1 MDSNERADTLL
12 AQLDILLAMGRID
25 AARAL
30 GSELRT
36 QLRESTLGRPPGATL
51 ERRDVVLRPL
61 AAILRRQ
68 RALNRDLTELI
79 ESIGPRPAEIG
90 GPVGSIRKSPEA
102 KIQEVEAAFETLVEQ
117 RSGVAA
123 LRLATVVA
131 RALSGLKEAAAS
143 GGHSDVRLALDGLRD
158 LLDPRLLGD
167 PPGTPPDAEVSFLL
181 DSFLEEARPRTG
193 IRELDTLVSRQIT
206 LLTDVEPVR
215 DGPAAA
221 LPKLSGMR
229 RGLMETAD
237 AMARCRD
244 LMGIRLLDQ
253 AVEQGQNAAD
263 GMASA
268 LRWVADALGAPKTT
282 PGIPASFVG
291 RYVARRMP
299 SWDFPDEL
307 AAAAHDAI
315 DAAQPEAELRRELLG
330 VVHRL
335 TELTPAETVVRTR
348 ESGAVGADR
357 RAIEVPVVVERQGRR
372 QRYVV
377 VLDFLVSEMEPRP
390 APGDRPPVGMTY
402 GGCARRLFS
411 ATLPEAR
418 FAILRLEDLGP
429 GPRIGFIDVPDR
441 KGVEMAHRVRLNVV
455 KAFALEERRPGPV
468 QGAVLAWIDSLVDQE
483 EEGPVAVSDL
493 RALGLPSYDTADLAD
508 LLRPVHEHLE
518 FEILKPRGSA
528 PDFPGLAWQDENT
541 HAYFAVHLGA
551 DGATPT
557 IVVPRPLLR
566 YLGWT
571 LTRNVDEEE
580 RPTLPDMLAAVQLHL
595 GVKLAFYDRI
605 LMPGDHEVLHR
616 AARSVERAFLES
628 RGLPGDAVRDLF
640 TRISLQHAAAIDPSH
655 ADNTLERW
663 SRAATDLFE
672 ERGGEELLKAS
683 RVPMSALFG
692 AYRES
697 LVRGLDKQGRTR
709 AAKSAKV
716 LSEFQDAALLFGN
729 LVRDPETGSGVLI
742 VGDSKLGKSSIA
754 ARLATARPRQGVQA
768 WEFGGN
774 DRILVLTPP
783 GAEPVATASP
793 AHRKFGQWIQEL
805 WYRDADHREI
815 RPADQVVRRGLIPVR
830 GVVFVHRDGGE
841 FRADSPHPAAIA
853 ETVRN
858 FQARFGFGANRRFW
872 WTFLSEVALVDIPI
886 RRRGPDSFHEAAETI
901 RDLIAGLPRGKGD
914 GRPDARIIES
924 DGVWF
929 SLSGPPGPIRVS
941 RVGADGLDVDYT
953 LHSDGSVYARPSQL
967 GREVEIRPIGGYGV
981 EDLSKLVPLDE
992 GRFEEHHG
1000 RPQYRVAPNRWM
1012 PLSKEYFRTTMQ
1024 GPQLFIPA
1032 VPFDVI
1038 GEVLRRMEADDAGR
1052 WHRWFSAGPI
1062 SNLDR

>member
-12 AQLDILLAMGRID
+12 AQLDVLLAMGRID
-25 AARAL
+25 AARSL
-30 GSELRT
+30 GAELRT
-36 QLRESTLGRPPGATL
+36 QLRESSLGKPRGATL

-79 ESIGPRPAEIG
+79 EEIG
-90 GPVGSIRKSPEA
+90 ARPDAIGGAAAPVSKSNEA
-102 KIQEVEAAFETLVEQ
+102 KIEEVEAAFETLVEQ

-131 RALSGLKEAAAS
+131 RSLSNLKEAVHGA
-143 GGHSDVRLALDGLRD
+143 GHSEIRLALDGLRD

-167 PPGTPPDAEVSFLL
+167 PPGTPPDAQISFLL
-181 DSFLEEARPRTG
+181 DTFLEDARPRTG
-193 IRELDTLVSRQIT
+193 IRELDVLMARQIT

-244 LMGIRLLDQ
+244 LMGVRLLDQ

-263 GMASA
+263 GMAGA

-282 PGIPASFVG
+282 PGIPASFIG
-291 RYVARRMP
+291 RYLARRMP
-299 SWDFPDEL
+299 AWEFPDEL
-307 AAAAHDAI
+307 AGAAHDAI
-315 DAAQPEAELRRELLG
+315 DAAQPEPELRRELLG

-348 ESGAVGADR
+348 ESGVVGADR
-357 RAIEVPVVVERQGRR
+357 RAIEVPVVVERMGRR

-377 VLDFLVSEMEPRP
+377 VLDFLLTELEPRP
-390 APGDRPPVGMTY
+390 APGERPPVGMTY

-411 ATLPEAR
+411 TTLPEAR
-418 FAILRLEDLGP
+418 LAILRLEDLGP
-429 GPRIGFIDVPDR
+429 GPRIGFVNVPDR
-441 KGVEMAHRVRLNVV
+441 RGVELAHRVRLNVV
-455 KAFALEERRPGPV
+455 KAFSLEESRPGPV
-468 QGAVLAWIDSLVDQE
+468 QAAVLAWIDSLVDQE
-483 EEGPVAVSDL
+483 EEGPIAVADL

-508 LLRPVHEHLE
+508 LLRPVHENLE

-528 PDFPGLAWQDENT
+528 PDFPGLAWQDENA
-541 HAYFAVHLGA
+541 HAFFAVHLGE
-551 DGATPT
+551 DSTTPT

-571 LTRNVDEEE
+571 LTRNVAEEV

-595 GVKLAFYDRI
+595 GLKLAFYDRI

-628 RGLPGDAVRDLF
+628 RGLPGDVVRDLF
-640 TRISLQHAAAIDPSH
+640 TRIAMQHAAAIDPSH

-697 LVRGLDKQGRTR
+697 LVRGLDRQGRTR
-709 AAKSAKV
+709 AAKSAQV

-754 ARLATARPRQGVQA
+754 ARLATGRPRQGVPA

-830 GVVFVHRDGGE
+830 ALVWVHRDGGE
-841 FRADSPHPAAIA
+841 FRAPTPHPAAIA
-853 ETVRN
+853 EMVRN
-858 FQARFGFGANRRFW
+858 FQARFGFAANRRFW
-872 WTFLSEVALVDIPI
+872 WTFLSEVALTHIAM
-886 RRRGPDSFHEAAETI
+886 RRRGPDSFHGAAEAI
-901 RDLIAGLPRGKGD
+901 RELVGGLPRGKGD

-929 SLSGPPGPIRVS
+929 SVSGPPGPVRVS
-941 RVGADGLDVDYT
+941 RVGADGLDIEYT
-953 LHSDGSVYARPSQL
+953 LHADGTTIARPAQL
-967 GREVEIRPIGGYGV
+967 GREIELRGPGGYGV
-981 EDLSKLVPLDE
+981 EDLSKLVPLDDT
-992 GRFEEHHG
+992 RFEEHHG
-1000 RPQYRVAPNRWM
+1000 RPQYRVAPGRWM
-1012 PLSKEYFRTTMQ
+1012 PLSSEYYRSTLG

-1032 VPFDVI
+1032 LPFDVV
-1038 GEVLRRMEADDAGR
+1038 GEVLRRMEADDPGL